1 MLTVPLT
8 PLIGEK
14 IVKDFLEWVKDNLQ
28 WEIDIKRCQN
38 YTKSYIYEILYKI
51 RSIKQ
56 TIFNNYA
63 TNLKTTISHRSLRIS
78 DLPLSFFL
86 YSPFKISNFDII

>member
-38 YTKSYIYEILYKI
+38 YTKSYIYEI
-51 RSIKQ
+51 
-56 TIFNNYA
+56 
-63 TNLKTTISHRSLRIS
+63 
-78 DLPLSFFL
+78 
-86 YSPFKISNFDII
+86 